1 MPAALMQPELAAARV
16 STYRSIITCPTRAEF
31 KLVAVDQ
38 TLELKQTHRQ
48 STMANQRLATVF
60 PELDGRRLP
69 SLRRH
74 ELASCCSRLGLVSSG
89 NRHALLSRLSTALQA
104 GAQIPPP
111 PGTAYRT
118 HHQLCAVTTRRR
130 PDITRLYRES
140 PPPVT
145 IADRR
150 SSTGTSTDI
159 PSVLQPN

>member
-1 MPAALMQPELAAARV
+1 MQPELASARV
-16 STYRSIITCPTRAEF
+16 STYRSIIMCPTRAEF

-111 PGTAYRT
+111 PGQPT
-118 HHQLCAVTTRRR
+118 VPTTSSV
-130 PDITRLYRES
+130 LS
-140 PPPVT
+140 PP
-145 IADRR
+145 ADAQTSLVSTGNLLPRHYRR
-150 SSTGTSTDI
+150 S
-159 PSVLQPN
+159 V